1 MSDNNLPSFTEALDA
16 LSKALNINFTTL
28 FEDLFE
34 DVELARQAF
43 IKRVKEEKSD
53 VENSEVG
60 VQSRKFNCVDFWPA
74 MDSNPDDL
82 DAALHKLGVDKP
94 DEEEV
99 EDEDFSVEDDADQYV
114 IQEAQRRVIDAQQ
127 RVQDAQKDLA
137 DARAG
142 AEDTIARL
150 RADLSMKPAD
160 TWSNT
165 SFHIADIDDA
175 FKKFQRLQAQKGA
188 QFVPRDVS
196 AKPAVETWEILIR
209 DTQDTVEVETDH
221 VEIDGDFDAWRND
234 THVLH
239 VPAGEYL
246 YAKKVSA

>member
-1 MSDNNLPSFTEALDA
+1 MSDNTPTFTEALETLA
-16 LSKALNINFTTL
+16 KALNINFSTL
-28 FEDLFE
+28 AGDLFE
-34 DVELARQAF
+34 DVETARQAF
-43 IKRVKEEKSD
+43 IKRAKEEKNDAEKSD
-53 VENSEVG
+53 VG
-60 VQSRKFNCVDFWPA
+60 AQSSKFNRVDFWPA
-74 MDSNPDDL
+74 MDSDPDDL

-94 DEEEV
+94 D
-99 EDEDFSVEDDADQYV
+99 DEDSVECSDGADCARC
-114 IQEAQRRVIDAQQ
+114 EAIEKAN
-127 RVQDAQKDLA
+127 
-137 DARAG
+137 
-142 AEDTIARL
+142 
-150 RADLSMKPAD
+150 
-160 TWSNT
+160 SNT
-165 SFHIADIDDA
+165 SFHVADIDDA
-175 FKKFQRLQAQKGA
+175 FKEFQRLQAQKGA